1 MSHTVSPVGTR
12 AVIVDLPDLATV
24 MAWHASLVAS
34 PLPGQVEAIAA
45 ARTVLVCFDAH
56 SSAIAGLKALRDFRP
71 QSSAETTPREV
82 TIDVI
87 YDGEDLADVAE
98 LMGISTEELIDRHT
112 QQKWLAAFGGFA
124 PGFTY
129 CVPAEDDH
137 SYTWDVARRS
147 SPRTAVPAGAVG
159 LAGQFSAVYPRTS
172 PGGWQL
178 LGHTTQPMWD
188 THAEQP
194 ALLQPGDTVR
204 YRQVRESINVEAGA
218 DTTSNDAHAG
228 AVKDAST
235 NAGVGASQSNK
246 PHVPVRPSL
255 KVLDAGLQTLF
266 QDTGRAGYGDIGVNS
281 SGAIDRASAWAA
293 NDVVGNSSTATVLE
307 NIGGL
312 ELEALVDTA
321 VCVTGARA
329 QVSIDRKTFELGAPV
344 QVKAG
349 QTLKIEPVGGKG
361 NGLRNYVAVRGGLI
375 TDQVLGSSA
384 TDILSGLGPQSVA
397 TGDVLKAGRRTAQAS
412 VGTTTTNPFDGS
424 NVLRCVAGP
433 RANWFSD
440 EELQRFTEIEWIV
453 TGQSN
458 RVGLRLALPEGG
470 DDSHGSEG
478 SPTPTPLQR
487 SRDGELASEG
497 MVTGSIQV
505 PPNGLPVVF
514 MADHPVTGGYPV
526 IATVVDKDL
535 DKAGQLA
542 PGDTVRFELMEFDQQ
557 AQQSQ
562 QAPQPQ

>member
-1 MSHTVSPVGTR
+1 MSHSVSPVGTR

-56 SSAIAGLKALRDFRP
+56 SSAIAGLRTLQDFHP

-87 YDGEDLADVAE
+87 YDGEDLADVAD
-98 LMGISTEELIDRHT
+98 LMDISTEELITRHT

-129 CVPAEDDH
+129 CVPAEDDQT
-137 SYTWDVARRS
+137 YTWDVARRS

-204 YRQVRESINVEAGA
+204 YRQVRESISADAGA
-218 DTTSNDAHAG
+218 STASDGGNAG
-228 AVKDAST
+228 AVKEAAAGAGGRAST
-235 NAGVGASQSNK
+235 NKK
-246 PHVPVRPSL
+246 PIVPVRPSV
-255 KVLDAGLQTLF
+255 KVVDAGLQTLF
-266 QDTGRAGYGDIGVNS
+266 QDSGRAGHGDIGVNS
-281 SGAIDRASAWAA
+281 SGAVDRASAWAA
-293 NDVVGNSSTATVLE
+293 NDVVGNASRATVLE

-329 QVSIDRKTFELGAPV
+329 EIAIGQKTFELGAPV

-349 QTLKIEPVGGKG
+349 QTLKVVPAGGLG
-361 NGLRNYVAVRGGLI
+361 NGLRSYVAVRGGLV
-375 TDQVLGSSA
+375 TDEVLGSSS
-384 TDILSGLGPQSVA
+384 TDILSGLGPQPVA
-397 TGDVLKAGRRTAQAS
+397 TGDVLKAGRRTAKAS
-412 VGTTTTNPFDGS
+412 VGTATENPFDGT

-433 RANWFSD
+433 RDDWFSA
-440 EELQRFTEIEWIV
+440 EELQRFTEIEWTV

-458 RVGLRLALPEGG
+458 RVGLRLALPEGSADG
-470 DDSHGSEG
+470 AADKKVEA
-478 SPTPTPLQR
+478 LQR

-497 MVTGSIQV
+497 MVGGSIQV

-542 PGDTVRFELMEFDQQ
+542 PGDTVRFELIEFDPQ
-557 AQQSQ
+557 AGAGTS
-562 QAPQPQ
+562 A

>member
-12 AVIVDLPDLATV
+12 AVIVDLPDLDTV
-24 MAWHASLVAS
+24 MSWHASLVAS

-56 SSAIAGLKALRDFRP
+56 SSAIAGLNTLRDFHP
-71 QSSAETTPREV
+71 QSSAEANPREV
-82 TIDVI
+82 TIDVV

-98 LMGISTEELIDRHT
+98 LMGISTEELITRHT
-112 QQKWLAAFGGFA
+112 QQQWLAAFGGFA

-129 CVPAEDDH
+129 CVPAAGDQ

-188 THAEQP
+188 TNAEQP

-204 YRQVRESINVEAGA
+204 YRQVRESISVEAGSA
-218 DTTSNDAHAG
+218 EEATAG
-228 AVKDAST
+228 AR
-235 NAGVGASQSNK
+235 VGASQDKK
-246 PHVPVRPSL
+246 PIVPVRPSV

-266 QDTGRAGYGDIGVNS
+266 QDTGRAGHGDIGVNG

-293 NDVVGNSSTATVLE
+293 NDVVGNASSATVLE
-307 NIGGL
+307 NIGGI

-329 QVSIDRKTFELGAPV
+329 SVSIGRRTFELGAPV
-344 QVKAG
+344 EVKAG
-349 QTLKIEPVGGKG
+349 QTLKVEPVGGAG
-361 NGLRNYVAVRGGLI
+361 NGLRSYVAVRGGLV
-375 TDQVLGSSA
+375 TNEVLGSNS
-384 TDILSGLGPQSVA
+384 TDILSGLGPEPVA
-397 TGDVLKAGRRTAQAS
+397 TGDVLKAGRRTARAS
-412 VGTTTTNPFDGS
+412 VGTTTTNPFDGT

-433 RANWFSD
+433 RDDWFGD
-440 EELQRFTEIEWIV
+440 AELQRFTEIEWTV

-458 RVGLRLALPEGG
+458 RVGLRLALPA
-470 DDSHGSEG
+470 GSEG
-478 SPTPTPLQR
+478 TEPEPLQR
-487 SRDGELASEG
+487 NHDGELASEG
-497 MVTGSIQV
+497 MVSGSIQV

-514 MADHPVTGGYPV
+514 LADHPVTGGYPV
-526 IATVVDKDL
+526 IATVIDKDL
-535 DKAGQLA
+535 DKAGQLG
-542 PGDTVRFELMEFDQQ
+542 PGDTVRFELIDFTQPASAETASQEDTPKTQ
-557 AQQSQ
+557 AKTQ
-562 QAPQPQ
+562 